1 MPCSGAKRTRYI
13 ILSVSVV
20 ICVFIFSRPSV
31 QRLLFGACACGQ
43 CVSDIAHD
51 PWFQQRY
58 DPYAQPLLTKKN
70 CILSNTL
77 YWWWQKLQYKS
88 RVNYEAVAEM
98 LFGIFPN
105 EEDYS
110 DASPG
115 RCRTCAVVGNSGN
128 LKGSHYGAL
137 IDAHDLVI
145 RINKGPTEGFEQD
158 VGSKTTHRIIYPE
171 SAMDMDNSTHLVLI
185 PFKTVDL
192 QWLISVFT
200 TKHIDRMLQHF
211 YHKDITLFHQCL
223 LSCFSLTYV
232 PVKPSIK
239 ANRDK
244 VMILHPGFLKY
255 IQERWLQKH
264 GRYPSTG
271 FITLIFALH
280 ICDQV
285 SVFGFGA
292 DENGNW
298 HHYFE
303 QNKHHHNAG
312 NHGGSYEYSIALQLH
327 EKKRIHLYKGW

>member
-1 MPCSGAKRTRYI
+1 IRPGLFVVIQIFPFLCKGRHT
-13 ILSVSVV
+13 VV

-145 RINKGPTEGFEQD
+145 RINKGPTEGFERD

-200 TKHIDRMLQHF
+200 TKHIDR
-211 YHKDITLFHQCL
+211 
-223 LSCFSLTYV
+223 TYV